1 MRIWCQERLK
11 FKLIEKVSI
20 CPASSLV
27 FVPHEIEELRL
38 TPSLEVSN
46 DLVKGK
52 LQVEKAK
59 YNQTDAML

>member
-11 FKLIEKVSI
+11 FKLIEKVST

-27 FVPHEIEELRL
+27 FVPHEIEELSL
-38 TPSLEVSN
+38 TPLEVSN